1 MSNGMSIPHKKDDR
15 GALFLPTKPQDG
27 YDRAS
32 SYQRESEECCETRE
46 LALARG
52 VLMCP

>member
-1 MSNGMSIPHKKDDR
+1 MSSGMSIPDKKDDK
-15 GALFLPTKPQDG
+15 GALFLPIKPQDG
-27 YDRAS
+27 YDPAS
-32 SYQRESEECCETRE
+32 GYQREPERCCETRE